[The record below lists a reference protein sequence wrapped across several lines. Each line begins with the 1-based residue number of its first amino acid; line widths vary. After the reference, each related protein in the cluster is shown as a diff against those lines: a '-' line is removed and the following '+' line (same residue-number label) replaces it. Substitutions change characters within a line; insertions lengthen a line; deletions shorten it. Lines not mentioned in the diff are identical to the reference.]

1 MHWSGFPI
9 LVVPNMAWET
19 ISICW
24 VSCCRVDP
32 RLGLVLAI
40 CGMAPL
46 TPPPPTGNRLSFSA
60 ECPVPKHPGL
70 VICCTPEKVPEAR
83 LTSFSIIVGVAH
95 FIPSARL
102 MDEVAWGFDFGK

>member
-1 MHWSGFPI
+1 MHWRGFQI

-19 ISICW
+19 ISIYW
-24 VSCCRVDP
+24 VSCCCVDP

-40 CGMAPL
+40 RVMAPL
-46 TPPPPTGNRLSFSA
+46 TPPTNTGNRLSFSTD
-60 ECPVPKHPGL
+60 CPVSIHPGR

-95 FIPSARL
+95 FISSASL
-102 MDEVAWGFDFGK
+102 MDEVVWGFDFGN